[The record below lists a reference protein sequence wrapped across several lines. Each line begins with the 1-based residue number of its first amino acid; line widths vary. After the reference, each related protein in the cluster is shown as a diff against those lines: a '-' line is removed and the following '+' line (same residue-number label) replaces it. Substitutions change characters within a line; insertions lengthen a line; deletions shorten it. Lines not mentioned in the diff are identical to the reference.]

1 MKNKISP
8 QIRMI
13 TILPKI
19 NLSKTVSSPS
29 TVASLCVG
37 TITTKKINKDK
48 ANVKK
53 IRNICPVE
61 I

>member
-8 QIRMI
+8 QITMI
-13 TILPKI
+13 ISLPTII
-19 NLSKTVSSPS
+19 LSKIISSIS
-29 TVASLCVG
+29 TVASLCIG
-37 TITTKKINKDK
+37 AITTKKINKDK

-53 IRNICPVE
+53 IRNICIVE